1 MNSALPSPVPPSSA
15 PPTAAPTTS
24 APPLAPRPQRPPSW
38 ADRLRDPSE
47 QTLAVLLL
55 SPAALLLILIV
66 VYPIAKLIYNS
77 FFDMRLSGRKGARF
91 VGLENYALVLQD
103 IDFWNAAGNTVLITL
118 ITVPGALIVGLGLAM
133 LANLPFKR
141 QWPVRL
147 ALLLPWAL
155 PLSFAGLIFAWF
167 FHTEYGVVND
177 ITRRLGADEP
187 TMWLLRPW
195 LAFAAICLT
204 IIWKTSSFMALI
216 LLAGLQMIP
225 KSLYEAAEVD
235 GASRW
240 QQFWQITIPML
251 MPSIIVALIFRTIT
265 ALQTFDIPFTMTRGG
280 PGNSTETLAMLIHK
294 TTIEYLDVGYGS
306 TLAVCMF
313 LISLAVTALYIRRVG
328 QSA

>member
-1 MNSALPSPVPPSSA
+1 MAGT
-15 PPTAAPTTS
+15 TAI
-24 APPLAPRPQRPPSW
+24 
-38 ADRLRDPSE
+38 DRLRDPSE
-47 QTLAVLLL
+47 KTLGVMLLAPAFVLL
-55 SPAALLLILIV
+55 ALIV
-66 VYPIAKLIYNS
+66 AYPIGKLIWNS
-77 FFDMRLSGRKGARF
+77 FHDLRLSGGGGIKF
-91 VGLENYALVLQD
+91 VGFENYLLVFKD
-103 IDFWNAAGNTVLITL
+103 PDFWNATRNTVLITL
-118 ITVPGALIVGLGLAM
+118 ITVPGALVVGMGLAL

-141 QWPVRL
+141 KWPVRL

-155 PLSFAGLIFAWF
+155 PLAFAGLIFAWF

-177 ITRRLGADEP
+177 VVRRVVAPSEP
-187 TMWLLRPW
+187 AMWLLRPNW
-195 LAFAAICLT
+195 AFAAICAT

-225 KSLYEAAEVD
+225 RSLYEAAEVD

-265 ALQTFDIPFTMTRGG
+265 ALQTFDIPYTMTKGG
-280 PGNSTETLAMLIHK
+280 PGNATETLAMLIHK

-313 LISLAVTALYIRRVG
+313 VLSLFVTAFYLKRIGRN
-328 QSA
+328 A

>member
-1 MNSALPSPVPPSSA
+1 MGGPAERLALSRSLSG
-15 PPTAAPTTS
+15 S
-24 APPLAPRPQRPPSW
+24 
-38 ADRLRDPSE
+38 LRDPSE
-47 QTLAVLLL
+47 RTLGLLL
-55 SPAALLLILIV
+55 LAPAFLLLALIV
-66 VYPIAKLIYNS
+66 AYPIGKLLWNS
-77 FFDMRLSGRKGARF
+77 FFDLRLSGGGGAAKF
-91 VGLENYALVLQD
+91 VGWENYALVLED
-103 IDFWNAAGNTVLITL
+103 KAFWNATKNTVLITL
-118 ITVPGALIVGLGLAM
+118 ITVPGALVMGLGLAL

-155 PLSFAGLIFAWF
+155 PLSFVGLIFAWF

-177 ITRRLGADEP
+177 VLRRLGWSDLRDP
-187 TMWLLRPW
+187 TMWLLSPR
-195 LAFAAICLT
+195 LAFAAICGA

-240 QQFWQITIPML
+240 QQFCQITVPML

-265 ALQTFDIPFTMTRGG
+265 ALQTFDIPYTMTKGG
-280 PGNSTETLAMLIHK
+280 PGEATETLAMLIHK

-306 TLAVCMF
+306 TLAVFMF
-313 LISLAVTALYIRRVG
+313 VLSLAITAVYLRRIG
-328 QSA
+328 RNAG

>member
-1 MNSALPSPVPPSSA
+1 MSTL
-15 PPTAAPTTS
+15 
-24 APPLAPRPQRPPSW
+24 

-47 QTLAVLLL
+47 KTLGVLLL
-55 SPAALLLILIV
+55 APAFLLLALIV
-66 VYPIAKLIYNS
+66 VYPIGKLIFNS
-77 FFDMRLSGRKGARF
+77 FFDLRLSGGGTARF
-91 VGLENYALVLQD
+91 IGFENYVLVLQD
-103 IDFWNAAGNTVLITL
+103 RDFWNATKNTVLIAL
-118 ITVPGALIVGLGLAM
+118 ITVPGALVAGLGLAM

-177 ITRRLGADEP
+177 VMRRLGADEP
-187 TMWLLRPW
+187 RMWLLSPAW
-195 LAFAAICLT
+195 AFAAICLT

-235 GASRW
+235 GASKW

-265 ALQTFDIPFTMTRGG
+265 ALQTFDIPYTMTRGG
-280 PGNSTETLAMLIHK
+280 PGNATETLAMLIHK
-294 TTIEYLDVGYGS
+294 TTIDYLDVGYGS

-313 LISLAVTALYIRRVG
+313 VLSLIVTAFYLRHIGRT
-328 QSA
+328 A

>member
-1 MNSALPSPVPPSSA
+1 MHPPG
-15 PPTAAPTTS
+15 
-24 APPLAPRPQRPPSW
+24 LL
-38 ADRLRDPSE
+38 DRLRDPSE
-47 QTLAVLLL
+47 RTLALMLLA
-55 SPAALLLILIV
+55 PAFALLALIV
-66 VYPIAKLIYNS
+66 VYPIGKLVWNS
-77 FFDMRLSGRKGARF
+77 FFDLRLSGGGGGARF
-91 VGLENYALVLQD
+91 VGWENYALVWTD
-103 IDFWNAAGNTVLITL
+103 KAFWNATGNTVLITL
-118 ITVPGALIVGLGLAM
+118 ITVPGALVAGLALAM

-155 PLSFAGLIFAWF
+155 PLSFAGLIFGWF

-177 ITRRLGADEP
+177 VMRRLGLASAAEP
-187 TMWLLRPW
+187 TMWLLRPGW
-195 LAFAAICLT
+195 AFTAICLT

-265 ALQTFDIPFTMTRGG
+265 ALQTFDIPYTMTRGG
-280 PGNSTETLAMLIHK
+280 PGEATETLAMLIHK
-294 TTIEYLDVGYGS
+294 TTIDYLDVGYGS
-306 TLAVCMF
+306 TLAVFMF
-313 LISLAVTALYIRRVG
+313 LLSLGVTAVYLRRIG
-328 QSA
+328 RNAA

>member
-1 MNSALPSPVPPSSA
+1 MSDT
-15 PPTAAPTTS
+15 TAFN
-24 APPLAPRPQRPPSW
+24 RW
-38 ADRLRDPSE
+38 RDPSE
-47 QTLAVLLL
+47 KTLGFMLLAPAFLLL
-55 SPAALLLILIV
+55 ALIV
-66 VYPIAKLIYNS
+66 VYPIGKLIFNS
-77 FFDMRLSGRKGARF
+77 FFDLRLSGGGGTKF
-91 VGLENYALVLQD
+91 VGFENYLLVFKD
-103 IDFWNAAGNTVLITL
+103 HDFWNATKNTVLITL
-118 ITVPGALIVGLGLAM
+118 ITVPGALVVGLGLAM

-141 QWPVRL
+141 KWPVRL

-155 PLSFAGLIFAWF
+155 PLAFAGLIFAWF

-177 ITRRLGADEP
+177 VMRRLGDDEP
-187 TMWLLRPW
+187 TMWLLRPNW
-195 LAFAAICLT
+195 AFTAICMT

-235 GASRW
+235 GASKW

-265 ALQTFDIPFTMTRGG
+265 ALQTFDIPYTMTKGG

-294 TTIEYLDVGYGS
+294 TTIDYLDVGYGS

-313 LISLAVTALYIRRVG
+313 VLSMFVTAFYLKRIG
-328 QSA
+328 KNA

>member
-1 MNSALPSPVPPSSA
+1 MNDVAM
-15 PPTAAPTTS
+15 
-24 APPLAPRPQRPPSW
+24 PPLRPSW
-38 ADRLRDPSE
+38 GQRLRDPSE
-47 QTLAVLLL
+47 KTLAVLLL
-55 SPAALLLILIV
+55 APAAVLLALIV

-77 FFDMRLSGRKGARF
+77 FFDLRLSGRKGPRF
-91 VGLENYALVLQD
+91 VGFENYLLVFQD

-118 ITVPGALIVGLGLAM
+118 ITVPGALVVGLGLAM

-177 ITRRLGADEP
+177 VARRLGADEP
-187 TMWLLRPW
+187 TLWLLRPG
-195 LAFAAICLT
+195 LAMTAICLT

-235 GASRW
+235 GASKW

-265 ALQTFDIPFTMTRGG
+265 ALQTFDIPYTMTRGG

-313 LISLAVTALYIRRVG
+313 VLSLCVTSLYIRRVG

>member
-1 MNSALPSPVPPSSA
+1 MA
-15 PPTAAPTTS
+15 PQG
-24 APPLAPRPQRPPSW
+24 LL
-38 ADRLRDPSE
+38 DRLRDPSE
-47 QTLAVLLL
+47 KTLG
-55 SPAALLLILIV
+55 ALLLAPAFLLLALIV
-66 VYPIAKLIYNS
+66 VYPIGKLIFNS
-77 FFDMRLSGRKGARF
+77 LFDLRLSGGGGAKF
-91 VGLENYALVLQD
+91 VGFENYVLVWAD
-103 IDFWNAAGNTVLITL
+103 ADFWNATRNTVLITL
-118 ITVPGALIVGLGLAM
+118 ITVPGALVVGLGLAM

-177 ITRRLGADEP
+177 VLRRMGAPEP
-187 TMWLLRPW
+187 TMWLLRPNW
-195 LAFAAICLT
+195 AFAAICLT

-240 QQFWQITIPML
+240 QQFCSITIPML
-251 MPSIIVALIFRTIT
+251 MPSIVVALIFRTIT
-265 ALQTFDIPFTMTRGG
+265 ALQTFDIPYTMTKGG

-313 LISLAVTALYIRRVG
+313 ILSMAITAVYLRHVGNTA
-328 QSA
+328 